1 MSAAVPTR
9 SCDVI
14 MQGGITSGVVYPRAL
29 ARFAR
34 DYRLRSLGGAS
45 AGAIGAALGAAAEHG
60 RASGGFDKLAAVPA
74 ELGQGRLAALFQPTR
89 ATRPLFGLMLALS
102 GHDAPGAARTG
113 AARLV
118 RVLAAL
124 LRGWPLA
131 ALLGAL
137 PGVAGLVLAVL
148 LGGWPGVGVAVLAVG
163 ALVLG
168 VGVMLGAAASRT
180 LTDAVPQ
187 QGFGV
192 CTGLGQPGGGPGFTE
207 WLDARLTDLA
217 GLPAGSPLL
226 HGQLW
231 TGTDAVAHRTPAD
244 RVVDLRMV
252 STCLT
257 QARPYEMPWEART
270 FFYAPKEWAALFPPS
285 VLAAL
290 EAAPPGRG
298 TPHPETAW
306 EDAMAAAA
314 SPGLRRLP
322 DPEHL
327 PVVVSVR
334 MSLSYPLLI
343 SAVPLWTID
352 RRAAASRAA
361 VHAFRSGRTDGPA
374 PAFVPVW
381 FSDGG
386 LTSNFPV
393 HLFDAALPTRPT
405 FAINLVG
412 FLEGRTPA
420 PREADNIEVS
430 TTNAA
435 IPPSHRPLP
444 TAGWPAIAGFVTAAL
459 ATSREWGD
467 AAQLSTPGMRDRVVR
482 VLLAPSEG
490 GLNLFMDAA
499 TIERLARRGEAAAD
513 VLVQRF
519 TTADPSGTTGWD
531 NHRWVRYRAL
541 MAALPP
547 WLAGYE
553 RGREAMAD
561 LDPDAPPCYPLRVA
575 GRRLAAR
582 LDADLRA
589 AAAAADDPAAAGGV
603 ADVTAAP
610 RPLTVLRR
618 VPQL

>member
-1 MSAAVPTR
+1 MSAAVPSR

-34 DYRLRSLGGAS
+34 DYRLQRLGGAS

-60 RASGGFDKLAAVPA
+60 RAAGGFAKLAALPA
-74 ELGQGRLAALFQPTR
+74 ELGEGRLAALFQPTP
-89 ATRPLFGLMLALS
+89 ATRPLLGLMLALS
-102 GHDAPGAARTG
+102 GHDAPGAAHTG
-113 AARLV
+113 AARGL
-118 RVLAAL
+118 RVLGAL

-131 ALLGAL
+131 AFLAAL
-137 PGVAGLVLAVL
+137 PGVAGLVLAVR
-148 LGGWPGVGVAVLAVG
+148 LGGWLGAAVAVLALA
-163 ALVLG
+163 ALLLG
-168 VGVMLGAAASRT
+168 VGAALGAASRT
-180 LTDAVPQ
+180 LTRDVPA

-207 WLDARLTDLA
+207 CLDARLSDLA
-217 GLPAGSPLL
+217 SLEPGTPLL
-226 HGQLW
+226 HGHRW
-231 TGTDAVAHRTPAD
+231 TGTTRAAHRVPDD
-244 RVVDLRMV
+244 RAVDLRMV

-257 QARPYEMPWEART
+257 QARPYELPWDART
-270 FFYAPKEWAALFPPS
+270 FFYSPQEWASIFPPA
-285 VLAAL
+285 VLDAL
-290 EAAPPGRG
+290 AAAPPGRG
-298 TPHPETAW
+298 APGPETAW
-306 EDAMAAAA
+306 EDARAAAA
-314 SPGLRRLP
+314 SPALRRLP

-352 RRAAASRAA
+352 RRSAETREAVRTFRA
-361 VHAFRSGRTDGPA
+361 GRDDGPS

-405 FAINLVG
+405 FAINL
-412 FLEGRTPA
+412 FGRNRGGTP
-420 PREADNIEVS
+420 PPEEADTIEYS
-430 TTNAA
+430 STNAVIA
-435 IPPSHRPLP
+435 PSYRPLP
-444 TAGWPAIAGFVTAAL
+444 TTGWPAITGFVNAAL
-459 ATSREWGD
+459 ATSREWSD

-482 VLLAPSEG
+482 VLLAPDEG

-513 VLVQRF
+513 VLVERF
-519 TTADPSGTTGWD
+519 TTPDPSGATGWD

-541 MAALPP
+541 MAALPA
-547 WLAGYE
+547 WLAGYA
-553 RGREAMAD
+553 RGRAVVAD
-561 LDPDAPPCYPLRVA
+561 LNPDAPPSYPLRVA

-582 LDADLRA
+582 LDAELRDA
-589 AAAAADDPAAAGGV
+589 AAAAEDPSAAAGR
-603 ADVTAAP
+603 ADLTAAP